1 MMFTSGEIL
10 QYTYDAVKALKLPIN
25 GSLYK
30 AGTRVVVPN
39 KESITVGVL
48 NGTSSQVQEG
58 TVNVNVFIPNVTA
71 TDGRTYCNFERC
83 LEVEKMLSDLD
94 KRLNNGEIYYEISEM
109 IKTSQVPNTEEHFIN
124 VSLRYKVLN
133 Y

>member
-1 MMFTSGEIL
+1 MFTSGEIL
-10 QYTYDAVKALKLPIN
+10 QYTYDAVKALKLPIK

-39 KESITVGVL
+39 KESMTVGVL

-71 TDGRTYCNFERC
+71 TDGRTYCDFERC

-109 IKTSQVPNTEEHFIN
+109 IKTSQVPNTEEHFVN

>member
-1 MMFTSGEIL
+1 MFTSGEIL
-10 QYTYDAVKALKLPIN
+10 QYTYDAVKALNLPIN

-71 TDGRTYCNFERC
+71 TDGRTYCDFERC

-109 IKTSQVPNTEEHFIN
+109 IKTNQEPNTEEHFVN

>member
-1 MMFTSGEIL
+1 MFTSGEIL

>member
-1 MMFTSGEIL
+1 MFTSGEIL

-39 KESITVGVL
+39 KESMTVGVL

-71 TDGRTYCNFERC
+71 TDGRTYCDFERC

-94 KRLNNGEIYYEISEM
+94 KKLNNGEIYYEISEM
-109 IKTSQVPNTEEHFIN
+109 IKTSQVPNAEEHFVN